1 MREEEAAREAGGQIL
16 KRITGTPPATGKTFG
31 LLLLAPQHV
40 QCGINP
46 EGFFCVGGRGDLPRA
61 TCRPCQRIRSSL
73 LHISSLT
80 IGDSLDPL
88 IREAEL
94 KAWR

>member
-1 MREEEAAREAGGQIL
+1 MREEEAAQEAGGQIL

-46 EGFFCVGGRGDLPRA
+46 EGFFCVGGEGGPAQGHMPPLSEDTELIAPHILPHHWRFSGPFDQRG
-61 TCRPCQRIRSSL
+61 
-73 LHISSLT
+73 
-80 IGDSLDPL
+80 
-88 IREAEL
+88 
-94 KAWR
+94 